1 MTVLEARPAH
11 IPFRFACEAL
21 GLNRSTVYAWRRRQ
35 STAPDPARRSR
46 KTTPQPRALSTSER
60 VQIRERMNEPEFC
73 DQTPYQVYHKLLERG
88 ECLASLSTLYRVLR
102 QANQTGD
109 RRNQRAPQSH
119 SIPRLTAT
127 RPNEVWTWD
136 ITKLATTRRGNYL
149 NLYVVMDLFSRYVV
163 AWMVSRKENSQL
175 AQQLME
181 QTLTRYGLTNRG
193 VTLHQDRGSPMIA
206 ESFLDL
212 MADVGVVC
220 SHGRPRVSNDNPF
233 SESQF
238 KTLKTQPD
246 FPGRFDSPESARLW
260 AADYFCWYNHEHHH
274 SGLAGFTPAQV
285 YTGNYQTVSQVRQ
298 ATLDRYYKDHPE
310 RFCQGKPRAALPPEA
325 VHINPITSEAPE
337 GETST
342 AVNFPTLPAARKA
355 LERANRC

>member
-1 MTVLEARPAH
+1 MTVFEARPAH
-11 IPFRFACEAL
+11 IPFRFAFEAL

-35 STAPDPARRSR
+35 STAPDPARRSL
-46 KTTPQPRALSTSER
+46 KTTPQPRALSTSEQ

-73 DQTPYQVYHKLLERG
+73 DQTPYQVYHKLLD
-88 ECLASLSTLYRVLR
+88 RV
-102 QANQTGD
+102 
-109 RRNQRAPQSH
+109 
-119 SIPRLTAT
+119 
-127 RPNEVWTWD
+127 
-136 ITKLATTRRGNYL
+136 
-149 NLYVVMDLFSRYVV
+149 
-163 AWMVSRKENSQL
+163 
-175 AQQLME
+175 
-181 QTLTRYGLTNRG
+181 
-193 VTLHQDRGSPMIA
+193 SPMIA
-206 ESFLDL
+206 ENFLDL

-260 AADYFCWYNHEHHH
+260 AVDYFCWYSHEHHH
-274 SGLAGFTPAQV
+274 SGLAGFTTAQV
-285 YTGNYQTVSQVRQ
+285 YTGNYKTVRQVRQ

-310 RFCQGKPRAALPPEA
+310 RFCQWKPRAALPPEA

-355 LERANRC
+355 LERANRG